1 MWKLYK
7 TLKDGFPEEES
18 EYLISEVYS
27 MLGRLNDTAFRTS
40 LEIMYGKGFHI
51 NINPSETAL
60 LFVRG
65 VKENNLFYFASTIKS
80 IHP

>member
-7 TLKDGFPEEES
+7 TLENGFPEEES
-18 EYLISEVYS
+18 EYLISEVYG
-27 MLGRLNDTAFRTS
+27 MLGRLNDTAFKTS

-80 IHP
+80 IRP